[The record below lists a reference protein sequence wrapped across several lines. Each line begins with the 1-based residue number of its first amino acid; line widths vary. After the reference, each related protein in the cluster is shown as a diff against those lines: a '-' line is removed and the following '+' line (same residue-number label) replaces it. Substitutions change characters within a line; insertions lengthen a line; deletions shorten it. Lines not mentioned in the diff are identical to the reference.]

1 MNLDNFSE
9 KLRITVDAA
18 FNYAKD
24 NNFGYFLPIHLLI
37 ILLQDDNLI
46 SKILLFFSIKIW
58 FFIKSSKSIVNYKYI
73 I

>member
-1 MNLDNFSE
+1 MNLNNFSE

-46 SKILLFFSIKIW
+46 SKIDFYL
-58 FFIKSSKSIVNYKYI
+58 SKR
-73 I
+73 